1 MLLRAEADPDVGDR
15 WCMTP
20 LMYAVRSEWHN
31 MVELMLEGGASV
43 DLQDSKGRTPL
54 HLAVECSD
62 TK

>member
-1 MLLRAEADPDVGDR
+1 
-15 WCMTP
+15 MTP
-20 LMYAVRSEWHN
+20 LMYAVRNEWHN
-31 MVELMLEGGASV
+31 MVELMLESGATV